1 MYAKT
6 EAYSKNNR
14 SLISPKLL
22 INEAVG
28 LILVCGHGNSRTIYI
43 ESNTDSNERL
53 IAKYS
58 IKFPNGSF
66 ASDAANGWKYAVLSN
81 SKETADEIQSLKKQ
95 SHTAEEYQVDKASI
109 QSFTTSME
117 IEQEQEEIMN
127 GEQDDGIIAALKKIG
142 ETIEFSNDRGCTIS

>member
-14 SLISPKLL
+14 SLINPKLL

-28 LILVCGHGNSRTIYI
+28 LILICGHGNSRTIYI
-43 ESNTDSNERL
+43 ESHTDSNERL

-58 IKFPNGSF
+58 IRFLNGSF
-66 ASDAANGWKYAVLSN
+66 FSDAASRWKYEALSH
-81 SKETADEIQSLKKQ
+81 SKETADEIQSLKQQ

-109 QSFTTSME
+109 QRFTTSMD
-117 IEQEQEEIMN
+117 IEREQKYILN
-127 GEQDDGIIAALKKIG
+127 GEQDDGIIAELKKID
-142 ETIEFSNDRGCTIS
+142 ETIEFSQDRSCAIS